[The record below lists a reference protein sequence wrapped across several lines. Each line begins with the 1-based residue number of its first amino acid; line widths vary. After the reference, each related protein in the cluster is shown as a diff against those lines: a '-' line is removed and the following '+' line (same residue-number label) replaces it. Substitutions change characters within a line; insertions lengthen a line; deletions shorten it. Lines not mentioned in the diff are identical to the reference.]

1 MLEPQIDPGRTVDT
15 YLLRLVLPDQPGSLG
30 VVASAIGA
38 VGGDITSVAVV
49 EKGDDYAVDDFVV
62 SFAAHQLADVTA
74 AAESLPGV
82 RIEVFRPIVD
92 DVYLPHELDLVD
104 RLVDAGTQ
112 ALSLVTHLSVQL
124 FRASWALV
132 LMSSDGGV
140 VTRNAT
146 PGSPVMVWTS
156 LPFFP
161 LEGPMTFDADAAW
174 LPEKWR
180 DERIALAAAPVGDGN
195 TALLVGRKGGP
206 RFRSTEI
213 ERLGHLAHVAATVGR
228 RS

>member
-1 MLEPQIDPGRTVDT
+1 MDT

-30 VVASAIGA
+30 TVATAIGA
-38 VGGDITSVAVV
+38 VGGDISSVSVV
-49 EKGDDYAVDDFVV
+49 EKGLDYAVDDFVV
-62 SFAAHQLADVTA
+62 SFDSHLLADVTA
-74 AAESLPGV
+74 AAQSLAGV
-82 RIEVFRPIVD
+82 RIEVLRPIVED
-92 DVYLPHELDLVD
+92 DYLPHELDLVD
-104 RLVDAGTQ
+104 RLVDAGTE
-112 ALSLVTHLSVQL
+112 ALSLVTHLSTQL

-132 LMSSDGGV
+132 LISSDGGV

-161 LEGPMTFDADAAW
+161 LAAPVSFEPDAEW

-180 DERIALAAAPVGDGN
+180 DEQTALAAAPVGDGN

-206 RFRSTEI
+206 HFRTTEM